1 MKQLAIPYMQMRGGS
16 SKGLYFL
23 SDDLPADPPQR
34 NEVLLDAMG
43 RGERQIDGLGGA
55 DPLTSKVAIVSRS
68 SRPDADIDF
77 LFAQVVVGQDKVDTT
92 PNCGNI
98 LAGVGPFAIE
108 AGLVPAAEGTT
119 RLTVHLVN
127 SNRLCELELSTPG
140 GKTEYEGEVQIDGV
154 PGSAAAVVCSYKD
167 LAGSICG
174 DLLPTGRVMD
184 IVDDVEMTCV
194 DNGMPVVVLRAN
206 DFGISGYESPHVLNA
221 NENLK
226 ARLESIRLQ
235 IGPDMNLDDVKNKTI
250 PKMCLVS
257 PAVNGGLVNTRTFIP
272 HKCHAAIGVLGAVS
286 AATACILPG
295 SVVEDMGKRPPGK
308 VKSISLEHPIGE
320 ISVTLQVDESGE
332 FPVIEKAGLL
342 RTARLL
348 SKGVVYVPAKEAPG

>member
-23 SDDLPADPPQR
+23 SEDLPADPAQR
-34 NEVLLDAMG
+34 NETLLDAMG

-77 LFAQVVVGQDKVDTT
+77 LFVQVVVGQDKVDTT

-98 LAGVGPFAIE
+98 LAGVGPFALE
-108 AGLVPAAEGTT
+108 AGLAAADEQTT
-119 RLTVHLVN
+119 RLTVHMLN
-127 SNRLCELELSTPG
+127 SGKLSELELSTPG
-140 GKTEYEGEVQIDGV
+140 GKTEYEGAARIDGV
-154 PGSAAAVVCSYKD
+154 PGSAAPVFCSYKD

-174 DLLPTGRVMD
+174 ALLPTGRVLD
-184 IVDDVEMTCV
+184 VVDDVEMTCV
-194 DNGMPVVVLRAN
+194 DNGMPLVVLRAK
-206 DFGISGYESPHVLNA
+206 DFGVSGYESPLELDA

-272 HKCHAAIGVLGAVS
+272 HKCHAAVGVLGAVS

-295 SVVEDMGKRPPGK
+295 SVVEGMVERPGGE
-308 VKSISLEHPIGE
+308 VKTISVEHPVGE
-320 ISVTLQVDESGE
+320 FSVTLQVDESGE

-348 SKGVVYVPAKEAPG
+348 SRGVVYVPARGGK

>member
-23 SDDLPADPPQR
+23 SEDLPADPAQR

-43 RGERQIDGLGGA
+43 RDERQIDGLGGA

-77 LFAQVVVGQDKVDTT
+77 LFVQVVVGQDKVDTT

-108 AGLVPAAEGTT
+108 TGLVPADEQTT
-119 RLTVHLVN
+119 RLTVHVVN
-127 SNRLCELELSTPG
+127 SGILSELELSTPD
-140 GKTEYEGEVQIDGV
+140 GKTEYEGKSQIDGV
-154 PGSAAAVVCSYKD
+154 PGSAAPVLCSYKD

-174 DLLPTGRVMD
+174 GLLPTGSVLD
-184 IVDDVEMTCV
+184 VVDDVEMTCV
-194 DNGMPVVVLRAN
+194 DNGMPVVVLRAK
-206 DFGISGYESPHVLNA
+206 DFGISGYESPHELNA

-235 IGPDMNLDDVKNKTI
+235 IGPGMNLDDVKNKTI

-272 HKCHAAIGVLGAVS
+272 HKCHAAVGVLGAVS
-286 AATACILPG
+286 VATACILPG
-295 SVVEDMGKRPPGK
+295 SVVAGMVEQPRGE
-308 VKSISLEHPIGE
+308 VKTISVEHPIGE
-320 ISVTLQVDESGE
+320 FSVTLQVDETGE
-332 FPVIEKAGLL
+332 FPLIKKAGLL

-348 SKGVVYVPAKEAPG
+348 SKGVVYVPARGGK

>member
-1 MKQLAIPYMQMRGGS
+1 MQMRGGS

-23 SDDLPADPPQR
+23 SEDLPADPAQR

-55 DPLTSKVAIVSRS
+55 DPLTSKVAIVSLS

-77 LFAQVVVGQDKVDTT
+77 LFVQVVVGQDKVDTT

-108 AGLVPAAEGTT
+108 TGLVPADEQTT
-119 RLTVHLVN
+119 RLTVHMVN
-127 SNRLCELELSTPG
+127 SGKLSELKLSTPG
-140 GKTEYEGEVQIDGV
+140 GKMEYEGEAQIDGV
-154 PGSAAAVVCSYKD
+154 PGSAAPVLCSYKD

-174 DLLPTGRVMD
+174 NLLPTGRVLD
-184 IVDDVEMTCV
+184 VVDDVEITCV
-194 DNGMPVVVLRAN
+194 DNGMPVVVLRAK
-206 DFGISGYESPHVLNA
+206 DFGISGYESPHELNA
-221 NENLK
+221 DENLK

-235 IGPDMNLDDVKNKTI
+235 IGPGMNLDDVKNKTI

-257 PAVNGGLVNTRTFIP
+257 PAVNEGLVNTRTFIP
-272 HKCHAAIGVLGAVS
+272 HKCHAAVGALGAVS

-295 SVVEDMGKRPPGK
+295 SVVEGMVERPGGEIK
-308 VKSISLEHPIGE
+308 TISVEHPIGE
-320 ISVTLQVDESGE
+320 FSVTLQVDETGE
-332 FPVIEKAGLL
+332 FPLIKKAGLL

-348 SKGVVYVPAKEAPG
+348 SRGVVYVPARGESKL

>member
-1 MKQLAIPYMQMRGGS
+1 MNQIAIPYMQMRGGS

-23 SDDLPADPPQR
+23 SEDLPADPAQR

-43 RGERQIDGLGGA
+43 RDERQIDGLGGA

-77 LFAQVVVGQDKVDTT
+77 LFVQVVVGQDKVDTT

-108 AGLVPAAEGTT
+108 TGLVPADEQTT
-119 RLTVHLVN
+119 RLTVHVVN
-127 SNRLCELELSTPG
+127 SGILSELELSTPG
-140 GKTEYEGEVQIDGV
+140 GKTEYEGKAQIDGV
-154 PGSAAAVVCSYKD
+154 PGSAAPVLCSYKD

-174 DLLPTGRVMD
+174 GLLPTGRVLD
-184 IVDDVEMTCV
+184 VVDDVEMTCV
-194 DNGMPVVVLRAN
+194 DNGMPVVVLRAR
-206 DFGISGYESPHVLNA
+206 DFGISGYESPHELNA

-235 IGPDMNLDDVKNKTI
+235 IGPGMNLDDVKNKTI

-272 HKCHAAIGVLGAVS
+272 HKCHAAVGVLGAVS
-286 AATACILPG
+286 VATACILPG
-295 SVVEDMGKRPPGK
+295 SVVAGMVEQPRGE
-308 VKSISLEHPIGE
+308 VKTISVEHPTGE
-320 ISVTLQVDESGE
+320 FSVTLQVDETGE
-332 FPVIEKAGLL
+332 FPLIKKAGLL

-348 SKGVVYVPAKEAPG
+348 SRGVVYVPARGGK